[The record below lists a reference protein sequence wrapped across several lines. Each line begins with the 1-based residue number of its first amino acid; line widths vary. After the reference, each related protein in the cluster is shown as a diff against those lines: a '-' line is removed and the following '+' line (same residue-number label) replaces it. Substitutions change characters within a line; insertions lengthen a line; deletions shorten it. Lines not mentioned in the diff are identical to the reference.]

1 MPTQIAEP
9 VRQFLEKPN
18 VAVLATQSPSARL
31 QATPVW
37 FLYAD
42 GQILINTS
50 KGRAKLRN
58 IEAHREV
65 ALAIVDAQNPYRY
78 VQIQGKV
85 VAIDPKS
92 GAGDIDRLSQ
102 RYLGKPYAYP
112 ANDRPENRVT
122 VLIEPRRVNAQGL

>member
-1 MPTQIAEP
+1 MPAQIAEP

-18 VAVLATQSPSARL
+18 IAVLATQFPSARL

-37 FLYAD
+37 FVYAD

-65 ALAIVDAQNPYRY
+65 ALAIMDRENPYRY

-85 VAIDPKS
+85 VAVDPKN
-92 GAGDIDRLSQ
+92 GARDIDRLSQ

-112 ANDRPENRVT
+112 ANDRPENRIT
-122 VLIEPRRVNAQGL
+122 IRIDPQRVSAQGV